1 MQCFALRFLN
11 YLYTSADECNKTDF
25 NYTIIYA
32 YFLEDKAAL
41 NKVKQSTPLA
51 IPPTQVV
58 DIFL

>member
-11 YLYTSADECNKTDF
+11 YLYTSADECNKTNF

-41 NKVKQSTPLA
+41 NKIK
-51 IPPTQVV
+51 
-58 DIFL
+58 